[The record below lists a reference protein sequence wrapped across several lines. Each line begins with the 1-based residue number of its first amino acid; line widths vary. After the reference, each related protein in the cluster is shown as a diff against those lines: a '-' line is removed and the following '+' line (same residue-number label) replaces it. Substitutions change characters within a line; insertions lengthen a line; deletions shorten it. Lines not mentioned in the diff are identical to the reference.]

1 MPENDQISNF
11 SDRKV
16 QDRSLDLF
24 GDIDFQKF
32 RLIVQKSLIWIILII
47 AVSVLSSYLYI
58 RYTVPIYE
66 SSSTLKLEMKNDVDA
81 LGIPGMQA
89 PATFNNLSGEIEL
102 LKSDLI
108 YEQVIEELGD
118 LGISYYSKGRIKD
131 EERFRNSLFEIDLKY
146 IHPDLMDRKI
156 DIQVEDERHCTL
168 KYNLYGKSYENRIT
182 FEKPFKN
189 DHFSMIMH
197 RNFDSKN
204 QFDQDDF
211 YIVVNSKNALLSMIE
226 ENLVV
231 RILNPT
237 ANTLNILYQDPNP
250 LKAKAIVDCVNRVY
264 LKNTLEL
271 KNQASKQTI
280 NFLNEQ
286 LQRTEEKLAES
297 ERQLEAFVA
306 ENKTNSI
313 RDIYT
318 QSLSQIKEIDKEI
331 HAINL
336 QLNRL
341 SAIQDAF
348 EKGDTLS
355 YHSLAGSSK
364 TLSEF
369 SELMD
374 RILQKK
380 NELKALQYTSNSNTL
395 AFQYLQ
401 NEIQSMEKTLQKST
415 KDGREMLLSELEK
428 LETEKRIIEK
438 EVKNLPE
445 KETEYNRLKR
455 LYDLNEKFY
464 LLLIDKKAEFGISEA
479 GTIPDFQ
486 VLSPAN
492 LPGSAVFPKKMDV
505 YLIGVGGGIVLSLLL
520 IGIRFITNNTIDS
533 VEEIERVL
541 NVPIL
546 GVVPFHK
553 SKSRHSK
560 MVVTENP
567 KSELAEAIRSIRTNL
582 DFMAPE
588 SGKSKIL
595 SITSTIS
602 SEGKTFVSVNLG
614 AVISMSNQKV
624 ILLDLDM
631 RKPKLHLALD
641 SSNDYGMSNLLIGRM
656 ELDEVIRKTLYDNLD
671 YISSGPP
678 PPNPSELILL
688 PEMDE
693 IIEKLGEKY
702 DVIIMDSPP
711 IGLVTD
717 GIILMKKAD
726 IPVYILKAEYSK
738 KGFLKSIGKLQQQ
751 KGINHLSLILNGFK
765 RRNQSAYGYGYG
777 YGYGYEDQGY
787 YEDKDKK
794 RFFGLF

>member
-1 MPENDQISNF
+1 MPGSEQISN
-11 SDRKV
+11 SPEE
-16 QDRSLDLF
+16 RSLDLF

-32 RLIVQKSLIWIILII
+32 TLILQKSLIWIILILT
-47 AVSVLSSYLYI
+47 LSALGSYLYI
-58 RYTVPIYE
+58 RYTVPVYE

-81 LGIPGMQA
+81 LGIPGMRA
-89 PATFNNLSGEIEL
+89 PTNFNNLSGEIEL
-102 LKSDLI
+102 LKSELI

-131 EERFRNSLFEIDLKY
+131 EERFRNSLFTIDLKY
-146 IHPDLMDRKI
+146 IHPELKDRKI
-156 DIQVEDERHCTL
+156 DIHVEDEKHCIL
-168 KYNLYGKSYENRIT
+168 KYSIRDKTYENRVT
-182 FEKPFKN
+182 FGKPFRN
-189 DHFSMIMH
+189 NHFSMVIQ
-197 RNFDSKN
+197 RSFENKN
-204 QFDQDDF
+204 DFDQDDF
-211 YIVVNSKNALLSMIE
+211 YVVVNSKSAMLSMIE

-280 NFLNEQ
+280 DFLDEQ
-286 LQRTEEKLAES
+286 LQRTEEKLVES

-313 RDIYT
+313 RDIYA
-318 QSLSQIKEIDKEI
+318 QSISQIKEIDREI
-331 HAINL
+331 DKVQL
-336 QLNRL
+336 QLNRM
-341 SAIQDAF
+341 ANIVAAF
-348 EKGDTLS
+348 DQGDTLS
-355 YHSLAGSSK
+355 YHNLAGNSE
-364 TLSEF
+364 LLGEF
-369 SELMD
+369 SQIMD

-401 NEIQSMEKTLQKST
+401 NEITSLEKTLKKSSE
-415 KDGREMLLSELEK
+415 DSREILESQLKK
-428 LETEKRIIEK
+428 LNTEKSILENEIQ
-438 EVKNLPE
+438 NLPE

-492 LPGSAVFPKKMDV
+492 LPSTAVFPKKMDV
-505 YLIGVGGGIVLSLLL
+505 YLIGIGGGMILSFLL
-520 IGIRFITNNTIDS
+520 IGVRFFTNNTIDS

-541 NVPIL
+541 NIPIL

-553 SKSRHSK
+553 SKNRHSK
-560 MVVTENP
+560 LVVTENP
-567 KSELAEAIRSIRTNL
+567 KAELAEAIRSIRTNL
-582 DFMAPE
+582 DFMAPDSE
-588 SGKSKIL
+588 KSKIL

-614 AVISMSNQKV
+614 AIIAMSNQKV
-624 ILLDLDM
+624 ILIDLDM

-641 SSNDYGMSNLLIGRM
+641 TANDYGMSNLLIGKM
-656 ELDEVIRKTLYDNLD
+656 ALNEVIRNTSYNNLD
-671 YISSGPP
+671 YIASGPP

-688 PEMDE
+688 PEMDD
-693 IIEKLGEKY
+693 ILKKLREQY

-738 KGFLKSIGKLQQQ
+738 KGFLKSINKLQNQ
-751 KGINHLSLILNGFK
+751 KGISHLSLILNGFK

-777 YGYGYEDQGY
+777 YGYEDRGY